1 MTANSDFENDYA
13 EFDSISVDSL
23 EEMILLNCPDTTI
36 YRFPEDNDKLG
47 EILDFLDIRDYDIR
61 DYLNKSENGNDNEND
76 NVINDN
82 ENENV
87 INEYDNVINDNENE
101 NVINENENVINDN
114 ENENVINENDNV
126 ITDNEKRILA
136 EKKEY
141 WRKYHLEYYHKYK
154 TYKVECEHCKR
165 IVTKDALRRH
175 LKSYKCTKIREMNN
189 NNNNNN
195 NTIA

>member
-36 YRFPEDNDKLG
+36 YRFPEDNDKLS
-47 EILDFLDIRDYDIR
+47 EILEFLDIRDYDIR

-76 NVINDN
+76 NVINEN
-82 ENENV
+82 ENANV

-126 ITDNEKRILA
+126 ITDNEKRMLA
-136 EKKEY
+136 EKK
-141 WRKYHLEYYHKYK
+141 
-154 TYKVECEHCKR
+154 
-165 IVTKDALRRH
+165 
-175 LKSYKCTKIREMNN
+175 
-189 NNNNNN
+189 
-195 NTIA
+195 

>member
-47 EILDFLDIRDYDIR
+47 EILEFLDIRDYDIR

-87 INEYDNVINDNENE
+87 INEYDNVI
-101 NVINENENVINDN
+101 
-114 ENENVINENDNV
+114 
-126 ITDNEKRILA
+126 TDNEKRILA

-141 WRKYHLEYYHKYK
+141 WRKYHLEYYHKNRS
-154 TYKVECEHCKR
+154 YKVECEHCKR

-189 NNNNNN
+189 NDNNNN

>member
-47 EILDFLDIRDYDIR
+47 EILDFLDIRGYDIC
-61 DYLNKSENGNDNEND
+61 DYLNESENGNDNEND
-76 NVINDN
+76 NVIDDN
-82 ENENV
+82 EN
-87 INEYDNVINDNENE
+87 D
-101 NVINENENVINDN
+101 NVINDN

>member
-1 MTANSDFENDYA
+1 
-13 EFDSISVDSL
+13 
-23 EEMILLNCPDTTI
+23 MINQVK
-36 YRFPEDNDKLG
+36 FQN
-47 EILDFLDIRDYDIR
+47 FLDIRDYDIR
-61 DYLNKSENGNDNEND
+61 DYLNESENGNNNADD

-87 INEYDNVINDNENE
+87 VKEYDNFINDNENE
-101 NVINENENVINDN
+101 HVINENENVINDN

-141 WRKYHLEYYHKYK
+141 WRKYHLAYYHKYK

-195 NTIA
+195 NNITIA

>member
-23 EEMILLNCPDTTI
+23 EEMILLNCPETTI

-47 EILDFLDIRDYDIR
+47 EILEFLDIRDYDIR
-61 DYLNKSENGNDNEND
+61 DYLNKSDNG

-87 INEYDNVINDNENE
+87 INEYDNVINDNEHE
-101 NVINENENVINDN
+101 NVINENENVINDD
-114 ENENVINENDNV
+114 ENDNVINENDNV

-136 EKKEY
+136 EKK
-141 WRKYHLEYYHKYK
+141 
-154 TYKVECEHCKR
+154 
-165 IVTKDALRRH
+165 
-175 LKSYKCTKIREMNN
+175 
-189 NNNNNN
+189 
-195 NTIA
+195 

>member
-36 YRFPEDNDKLG
+36 YRFPEDNDNLG

-82 ENENV
+82 ENA
-87 INEYDNVINDNENE
+87 
-101 NVINENENVINDN
+101 
-114 ENENVINENDNV
+114 NVINENDNV

-141 WRKYHLEYYHKYK
+141 WRKYHLEYYHKNRS
-154 TYKVECEHCKR
+154 YKVECEHCKR

-195 NTIA
+195 NNITIA

>member
-47 EILDFLDIRDYDIR
+47 EILEFLDIRDYDIR
-61 DYLNKSENGNDNEND
+61 DYLNKSEI
-76 NVINDN
+76 INH
-82 ENENV
+82 
-87 INEYDNVINDNENE
+87 
-101 NVINENENVINDN
+101 N

-141 WRKYHLEYYHKYK
+141 WRKYHLAYYHKNRS
-154 TYKVECEHCKR
+154 YKVECEHCKR